1 MSGFF
6 KSIEEAEYEMQCHT
20 LKNPKKRKKIA
31 EDYFKIN
38 KNIKFFIDKKYF
50 FSYLS
55 VLNNRIYMN
64 DLISFESDV
73 NSKSLSLFTTV
84 DSFRLE
90 KRMSNR
96 KIDFLELT
104 DEISI
109 YLEGMYEGQ
118 INIRPIIRKNL
129 KEIYKEYYKEILESS
144 LLAVEIL
151 EVLNT
156 AEIAK
161 ISTLNFINK
170 ERIYEIKNL
179 YNELE
184 NIGTTLLLT
193 KDIDITRNLEKIKS
207 MLNKKNK
214 VSNDIF

>member
-1 MSGFF
+1 MSGIF
-6 KSIEEAEYEMQCHT
+6 KSIEEAECEMQCNT
-20 LKNPKKRKKIA
+20 LKNPEKRKKIA

-38 KNIKFFIDKKYF
+38 KNIKLFIDKKYF
-50 FSYLS
+50 FSYLGD
-55 VLNNRIYMN
+55 LNNKIYMN
-64 DLISFESDV
+64 NLISFESDI
-73 NSKSLSLFTTV
+73 NSTNLILFTNV

-90 KRMSNR
+90 KRLNNK
-96 KIDFLELT
+96 KIDFLELA
-104 DEISI
+104 DGISI

-129 KEIYKEYYKEILESS
+129 KEIYKEYHKEILESS

-170 ERIYEIKNL
+170 EKIYEIKNL

-193 KDIDITRNLEKIKS
+193 QDIDLTINLEKIKS
-207 MLNKKNK
+207 IINTKTK

>member
-20 LKNPKKRKKIA
+20 LKNPEKRKRIA

-38 KNIKFFIDKKYF
+38 KNIKNFIDKKYF

-55 VLNNRIYMN
+55 DLNNKIHMN
-64 DLISFESDV
+64 DLISFDADIY
-73 NSKSLSLFTTV
+73 SKNLILFTTV

-90 KRMSNR
+90 KIMNNR
-96 KIDFLELT
+96 NIDFLELT

-109 YLEGMYEGQ
+109 YLEGMYEEQ
-118 INIRPIIRKNL
+118 INIRSIIRKNL
-129 KEIYKEYYKEILESS
+129 EEIYKEYYKEILDSS

-161 ISTLNFINK
+161 INTLDFINK
-170 ERIYEIKNL
+170 EKIYEIKNL
-179 YNELE
+179 YTDLE
-184 NIGTTLLLT
+184 NIGETLLLT
-193 KDIDITRNLEKIKS
+193 KDIDLTINLEKIKS
-207 MLNKKNK
+207 IINTKTK
-214 VSNDIF
+214 VSYDIF

>member
-1 MSGFF
+1 MSIFF
-6 KSIEEAEYEMQCHT
+6 KTIEEAEYEMQCHT
-20 LKNPKKRKKIA
+20 LKNPEKRKRIA

-38 KNIKFFIDKKYF
+38 KNIKLFIDKKYF
-50 FSYLS
+50 FSYLID
-55 VLNNRIYMN
+55 LNNKIYMN
-64 DLISFESDV
+64 DLISFESDI
-73 NSKSLSLFTTV
+73 NSTNLILFTNV
-84 DSFRLE
+84 GSFRLE
-90 KRMSNR
+90 KSLSNK
-96 KIDFLELT
+96 KIDFLELA

-109 YLEGMYEGQ
+109 YLEGIYEGQ

-129 KEIYKEYYKEILESS
+129 KEIHKEYYKEILESS

-170 ERIYEIKNL
+170 EIIYEIKNL

-193 KDIDITRNLEKIKS
+193 QDIDLTINLEKIKS
-207 MLNKKNK
+207 IINTKTR